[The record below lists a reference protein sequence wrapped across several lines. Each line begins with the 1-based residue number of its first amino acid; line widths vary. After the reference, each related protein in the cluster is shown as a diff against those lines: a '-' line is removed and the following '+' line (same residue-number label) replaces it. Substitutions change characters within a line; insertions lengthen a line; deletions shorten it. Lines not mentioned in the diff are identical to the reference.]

1 MNASSESNT
10 ARPAKRTRRKAAAPG
25 GATEADT
32 GTAPVAIPADNG
44 MDETAALRA
53 LLAPH
58 LEAATVTL
66 DGSQVQRVHTGA
78 MQLFLMFCRERAAA
92 GRETVWHDPS
102 APLHAAA
109 RVLGLTQALHLPRE
123 LS

>member
-10 ARPAKRTRRKAAAPG
+10 ARPAKRSRRKAATVDA
-25 GATEADT
+25 AADT
-32 GTAPVAIPADNG
+32 SRAPIAIPAENG
-44 MDETAALRA
+44 MDETMALRA

-58 LEAATVTL
+58 VDEASVTL

-109 RVLGLTQALHLPRE
+109 RVLGITQALHLPRE

>member
-10 ARPAKRTRRKAAAPG
+10 ARPAKRSRRKAAMVDAAAGTSRAPI
-25 GATEADT
+25 
-32 GTAPVAIPADNG
+32 AIPAENG
-44 MDETAALRA
+44 MDETMALRA

-58 LEAATVTL
+58 VDEARVTL

-109 RVLGLTQALHLPRE
+109 RVLGITQALHLPRE